1 MVISSFLTFTERSF
15 TLFAILI
22 SCLGLFGLAAFSAQK
37 RTKEI
42 GIRKALGA
50 PVKSI
55 VLMLAKDMT
64 KWILISNIIAW
75 PVAYYYMNNW
85 LNNYP
90 YHYELNIW
98 VFIAAGGIA
107 FLLSLLTV
115 IYQALSVSVKNPV
128 DSLRYE

>member
-1 MVISSFLTFTERSF
+1 MRSF
-15 TLFAILI
+15 TIFAILI

-55 VLMLAKDMT
+55 LLMLSKDMT
-64 KWILISNIIAW
+64 RWILISNFIAW
-75 PVAYYYMNNW
+75 PIAYYYMNDW

-98 VFIAAGGIA
+98 VFLIGGSIA
-107 FLLSLLTV
+107 FGLSLLTV
-115 IYQALSVSVKNPV
+115 IYQAIIASRRNPV